1 VRSARII
8 SDDDVRRAFS
18 TFTRGSGNS
27 NKLLIGHLGE
37 TSDEGIG
44 SDGSN
49 TGELLREFNK
59 ISIRVFSEEPSS
71 LSERDSSARAKSDN
85 AIRLERGDLGSEDLS
100 LSNSSNVKVE
110 VHAGGEASLE
120 EDAFNKAKEM
130 ANLDSAQLV
139 NYKPKLDYFKDLFES
154 KNESPIP
161 SVKTLI
167 EGQTPQ
173 FMYMWTAGG
182 SYSEN

>member
-1 VRSARII
+1 MTLAII
-8 SDDDVRRAFS
+8 GA
-18 TFTRGSGNS
+18 
-27 NKLLIGHLGE
+27 GE
-37 TSDEGIG
+37 G
-44 SDGSN
+44 
-49 TGELLREFNK
+49 
-59 ISIRVFSEEPSS
+59 
-71 LSERDSSARAKSDN
+71 
-85 AIRLERGDLGSEDLS
+85 AIPII
-100 LSNSSNVKVE
+100 
-110 VHAGGEASLE
+110 
-120 EDAFNKAKEM
+120 NKAKEM